1 MTALIELLP
10 LITKRSTAM
19 KKSIALILTII
30 LSVSCIILT
39 ACGSGSGSGSSADLT
54 DSKYVGTWKL
64 SNINF
69 MNDSS
74 ELDID
79 YTLTLNGDGTGIFVA
94 IDGDTEDRSEVTWE
108 LTDNGFK
115 TKGGT
120 KLTFTDDGDN
130 IKTKLLGVELV
141 FAKQ

>member
-1 MTALIELLP
+1 MTVLTELLP
-10 LITKRSTAM
+10 LITERSTAM

-39 ACGSGSGSGSSADLT
+39 ACGSGSSADLT

-74 ELDID
+74 ELDVD

-108 LTDNGFK
+108 LTDKGFK

>member
-1 MTALIELLP
+1 
-10 LITKRSTAM
+10 M

>member
-1 MTALIELLP
+1 MTVLTELLP
-10 LITKRSTAM
+10 LITERSTAM

-39 ACGSGSGSGSSADLT
+39 ACGSGSGSSADLT

-94 IDGDTEDRSEVTWE
+94 IDGD
-108 LTDNGFK
+108 
-115 TKGGT
+115 
-120 KLTFTDDGDN
+120 N